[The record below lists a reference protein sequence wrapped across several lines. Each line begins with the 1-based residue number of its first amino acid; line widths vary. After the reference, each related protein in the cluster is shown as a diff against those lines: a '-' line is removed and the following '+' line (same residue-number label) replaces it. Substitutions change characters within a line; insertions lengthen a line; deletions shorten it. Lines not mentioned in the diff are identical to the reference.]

1 MANNVALGVVIG
13 GAVGASFGKAL
24 SDSSSKI
31 DSFKQKAEKVRGFHG
46 LIGDTIRLREEMAKT
61 ADKSSDAFSKL
72 LKSHESNIAK
82 LKEHGFA
89 VDQLDKDYARLGR
102 TAKGLELG
110 AAGRAKIGQGVEQ
123 AKDSMRVGA
132 AVTAAVAAPTMVSA
146 NYQAIIRDIAIKGGI
161 ARTDK
166 EASMSDSIRKDATAT
181 GIDRNELAQAVN
193 ALVAG
198 GMSVEDA
205 VAQAKSLARFAVSQ
219 NADSTDTAKL
229 VLALR
234 QAGITDP
241 KAMENALGK
250 VAVAGDLGSFE
261 AKDMAKWF
269 ASLMPQMTAFGMA
282 GENATMALA
291 NMLQTQ
297 MKAAGSTDEAANN
310 LKNLLSK
317 LTADD
322 TVKKFKDKGID
333 FEKSMQVNIAQG
345 YDPITAFL
353 GIVQEAA
360 AKTDPAKAKEMAAL
374 QAQIAKAQD
383 PAAAQQM
390 LDGYLKMAGLSDFV
404 SDQQAKQA
412 ALAALQ
418 NQQLHRENLKL
429 IQDKDGQA
437 KIEKDLT
444 DRREASQQ
452 KWKEVGQAMDEA
464 LARIGDAIRPA
475 TDAVA
480 TGLNWLASSISK
492 VATEAPALAGGLL
505 GIGAAFAAFKMGAA
519 AWKIGSGALDV
530 ARGGWM
536 ARGAGKIPGLAGKVA
551 GAAAGKGG
559 VAGKVA
565 DVLGAVAGGNGTPV
579 FVTNWPGGGFNLPGG
594 MDSKKGPQ
602 GPLSPKD
609 KIARATHIG
618 KATTVAETASAAGQ
632 AAGKAGIMSR
642 IGQTASNVAG
652 KAAPFAGK
660 IGGGLAVAG
669 AAYQVYDTAKNA
681 TTAEEKAKGYG
692 GAAGGLAGGL
702 AGAKAGA
709 MLGAMAGPLGIAI
722 GGVAGGVIGSI
733 VGDKA
738 GGWLATKAVAPA
750 PAAAT
755 APVVN
760 TSFATP
766 QPVASPVNVAAPAVP
781 VPVVNTKFAAPVPPS
796 QPAPK
801 VVVPPSVVAPA
812 PAAATAP
819 AAAPTAPPAPRQPPQ
834 QNLTFSPTIQV
845 KVQGDVK
852 DPRQLASELMP
863 HLKRMF
869 EQFQAT
875 TARSALYD
883 GANV

>member
-46 LIGDTIRLREEMAKT
+46 LIGDTIRLREEMTKT
-61 ADKSSDAFSKL
+61 ADKSSAAFSKL

-110 AAGRAKIGQGVEQ
+110 AAGRAKIGQGVDQ
-123 AKDSMRVGA
+123 AKDGMRVGA

-166 EASMSDSIRKDATAT
+166 EASMSESIRSDATAT

-198 GMSVEDA
+198 GMSVDEA

-234 QAGITDP
+234 QAGVTDP

-250 VAVAGDLGSFE
+250 IAVAGDLGSFE

-269 ASLMPQMTAFGMA
+269 ASLMPQLTAFGMA

-317 LTADD
+317 LTSDD

-353 GIVQEAA
+353 GIVQEAE
-360 AKTDPAKAKEMAAL
+360 AKTDPSKAKEMAAL
-374 QAQIAKAQD
+374 QEQIAKAQD

-418 NQQLHRENLKL
+418 NQKLHRENLKL

-437 KIEKDLT
+437 KIEKDLA

-464 LARIGDAIRPA
+464 LARVGDAIRPA

-480 TGLNWLASSISK
+480 SGLNWLASAISK
-492 VATEAPALAGGLL
+492 VAKEAPALAGGIL
-505 GIGAAFAAFKMGAA
+505 GIGAAFAAFKIGAA

-536 ARGAGKIPGLAGKVA
+536 ARGAGKIPGVAGKVA

-559 VAGKVA
+559 VVGKVA

-579 FVTNWPGGGFNLPGG
+579 FVTNWPGGGFGLTGG
-594 MDSKKGPQ
+594 LDGKKGPQ

-618 KATTVAETASAAGQ
+618 KAVTVAETASAAGQ

-642 IGQTASNVAG
+642 IGQAASNIAG

-681 TTAEEKAKGYG
+681 ATDEEKAKGYG

-709 MLGAMAGPLGIAI
+709 MLGAMVGPIGIAI
-722 GGVAGGVIGSI
+722 GGIAGGVIGSI
-733 VGDKA
+733 LGDKA
-738 GGWLATKAVAPA
+738 GSWIGGKAAGQ
-750 PAAAT
+750 T
-755 APVVN
+755 AP
-760 TSFATP
+760 
-766 QPVASPVNVAAPAVP
+766 P
-781 VPVVNTKFAAPVPPS
+781 VPVVNTKFATPVQDAQS
-796 QPAPK
+796 APK
-801 VVVPPSVVAPA
+801 VVVPASVVAPS
-812 PAAATAP
+812 P
-819 AAAPTAPPAPRQPPQ
+819 AAAPTAPRQPPQ
-834 QNLTFSPTIQV
+834 QNLTFSPTIHV

-883 GANV
+883 GAPV

>member
-46 LIGDTIRLREEMAKT
+46 LIGDTIRLREEMTKT
-61 ADKSSDAFSKL
+61 ADKSSAAFSKL

-102 TAKGLELG
+102 TARGLELG
-110 AAGRAKIGQGVEQ
+110 VAGRAKIGQGVEQ
-123 AKDSMRVGA
+123 AKDGMRVGA

-166 EASMSDSIRKDATAT
+166 EASMSESIRSDATAI

-198 GMSVEDA
+198 GMSVEEA
-205 VAQAKSLARFAVSQ
+205 VAQSKSLARFAVSQ

-234 QAGITDP
+234 QAGVTDP

-250 VAVAGDLGSFE
+250 IAVAGDLGSFE

-269 ASLMPQMTAFGMA
+269 ASLMPQLSAFGMA
-282 GENATMALA
+282 GESATIALA

-317 LTADD
+317 LTSGD
-322 TVKKFKDKGID
+322 TVKKFEGKGID

-374 QAQIAKAQD
+374 QEQIAKAQD

-418 NQQLHRENLKL
+418 NQKLHRENLKL

-437 KIEKDLT
+437 KIEKDLA

-464 LARIGDAIRPA
+464 LARVGDAIRPA

-480 TGLNWLASSISK
+480 SGLNWLASAISS
-492 VATEAPALAGGLL
+492 VAKEAPALAGGIL

-519 AWKIGSGALDV
+519 VWKIGSGALDV

-536 ARGAGKIPGLAGKVA
+536 ARGAGKIPGIAGKVA
-551 GAAAGKGG
+551 GKGG
-559 VAGKVA
+559 IVGKVA

-579 FVTNWPGGGFNLPGG
+579 FVTNWPGGGFGLTGG
-594 MDSKKGPQ
+594 LDGKKGPK

-618 KATTVAETASAAGQ
+618 KMTTVAETASAAGQ

-642 IGQTASNVAG
+642 LGQAATNVAG
-652 KAAPFAGK
+652 KVAPFAGK
-660 IGGGLAVAG
+660 IGGGLALAG

-681 TTAEEKAKGYG
+681 ATTEEKAKGYG

-702 AGAKAGA
+702 AGAKVGA
-709 MLGAMAGPLGIAI
+709 MLGAMAGPIGIAI
-722 GGVAGGVIGSI
+722 GGVAGGVLGS
-733 VGDKA
+733 VLGDKA
-738 GGWLATKAVAPA
+738 GSWMGGKAVAK
-750 PAAAT
+750 T
-755 APVVN
+755 
-760 TSFATP
+760 ATP
-766 QPVASPVNVAAPAVP
+766 VQPV
-781 VPVVNTKFAAPVPPS
+781 
-796 QPAPK
+796 PK
-801 VVVPPSVVAPA
+801 VVVPPSIVAP
-812 PAAATAP
+812 PPSIAP
-819 AAAPTAPPAPRQPPQ
+819 AAAPTAPAGPRQPPQ
-834 QNLTFSPTIQV
+834 QNLTFSPTIHV

-869 EQFQAT
+869 EQFRDT

-883 GANV
+883 GAPV